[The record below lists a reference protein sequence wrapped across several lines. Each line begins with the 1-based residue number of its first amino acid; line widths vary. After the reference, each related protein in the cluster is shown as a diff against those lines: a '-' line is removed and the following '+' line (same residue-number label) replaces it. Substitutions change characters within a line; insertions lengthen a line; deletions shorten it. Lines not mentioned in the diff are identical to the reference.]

1 MPLAKMLAE
10 AATLSDSDLAV
21 LVGKLQ
27 ALRSLGSGQSTKKKE
42 AAEGS
47 EIYAALAPRIY
58 QALGHKW
65 PPYAVF
71 LKSRHGP
78 QFQEADKVFQEW
90 LAPLVAR
97 RGPAARASI
106 IAWVAD
112 MAVGRIPLY
121 ANMWFGVIDT
131 LKNIPQLVDKQLP
144 GYAASGLLPWAVNAR
159 VGREKDN
166 VRRQPDT
173 KTRAG

>member
-1 MPLAKMLAE
+1 MLAE
-10 AATLSDSDLAV
+10 AATLNDDDLAV
-21 LVGKLQ
+21 LIAKLQ

-71 LKSRHGP
+71 LNSRHGP
-78 QFQEADKVFQEW
+78 QFREADKAFRAW
-90 LAPLVAR
+90 LAPLVVK

-112 MAVGRIPLY
+112 MAVGRISLY
-121 ANMWFGVIDT
+121 GNMWHGVIET
-131 LKNIPQLVDKQLP
+131 IKNIPQLVDKQLP

-159 VGREKDN
+159 IGRGKDN
-166 VRRQPDT
+166 VRQQPDT
-173 KTRAG
+173 KARTG